1 MEKEQEQEIYVN
13 SEILAFEIA
22 GVMSKNNDRYIDESF
37 VYEAVKS
44 RVKDDELID
53 EVYRATIHLLED
65 KYGILFDVDKKVDI

>member
-53 EVYRATIHLLED
+53 EVYRATIHLL
-65 KYGILFDVDKKVDI
+65 

>member
-65 KYGILFDVDKKVDI
+65 KYGILFDVDKKVDV

>member
-65 KYGILFDVDKKVDI
+65 KYGILFDVDKIVDI

>member
-22 GVMSKNNDRYIDESF
+22 GVMSKNNDRYIDES
-37 VYEAVKS
+37 VKS

>member
-22 GVMSKNNDRYIDESF
+22 GVLSKNNDRYIDQAF

-44 RVKDDELID
+44 RVRDDKLID